1 AGPLPSGFS
10 YYASFMNF
18 EATATAV
25 ANDSRVNVISRPRI
39 QTSHAV
45 EAELFVGQTRPYV
58 TGSYSYFGG
67 GPQTQFQQQQIGLT
81 LSVLPLINNEGLVV
95 MDIHTKVQQIG
106 EDVPIDANFSV
117 PETIDR
123 EARAKVAVRDRESI
137 MLGGFIA
144 STKNKSRS
152 GVPILKDIPYLGALF
167 RTSSDRDQR
176 REMIILI
183 RPTVLTSPPDAA
195 TY

>member
-1 AGPLPSGFS
+1 LSGKP
-10 YYASFMNF
+10 AL
-18 EATATAV
+18 
-25 ANDSRVNVISRPRI
+25 
-39 QTSHAV
+39 TS
-45 EAELFVGQTRPYV
+45 Q
-58 TGSYSYFGG
+58 GSYSYFGG

-123 EARAKVAVRDRESI
+123 EARAKVAVRDRETI

-144 STKNKSRS
+144 TTKNKTKSWCAH
-152 GVPILKDIPYLGALF
+152 P
-167 RTSSDRDQR
+167 
-176 REMIILI
+176 
-183 RPTVLTSPPDAA
+183 
-195 TY
+195 

>member
-1 AGPLPSGFS
+1 
-10 YYASFMNF
+10 MNF
-18 EATATAV
+18 DATATAI
-25 ANDSRVNVISRPRI
+25 ASDSRVNVISRPRI

-45 EAELFVGQTRPYV
+45 EANLFVGQTRPYV

-81 LSVLPLINNEGLVV
+81 MSVLPLINNEGLVV
-95 MDIHTKVQQIG
+95 MDIHTKIQQIG

-144 STKNKSRS
+144 TTKNKAAISRRYRS
-152 GVPILKDIPYLGALF
+152 STSQSKKIYRKISTDIVIII
-167 RTSSDRDQR
+167 SSR
-176 REMIILI
+176 L
-183 RPTVLTSPPDAA
+183 
-195 TY
+195 Y